1 MKEAVVVKGVRGVS
15 PGMIAVLPGE
25 AGRVK
30 RRFAQGLTGGR
41 GCWRLT
47 RRAESGIRSGAA
59 GGLGVASNA
68 HLSIAFIVL

>member
-1 MKEAVVVKGVRGVS
+1 MKEAVVVNGVWGVS
-15 PGMIAVLPGE
+15 PEVIAVLPGE

-30 RRFAQGLTGGR
+30 RRVAQGLVGA

-47 RRAESGIRSGAA
+47 RRAESGSGSGCA

-68 HLSIAFIVL
+68 HLSIASSVV